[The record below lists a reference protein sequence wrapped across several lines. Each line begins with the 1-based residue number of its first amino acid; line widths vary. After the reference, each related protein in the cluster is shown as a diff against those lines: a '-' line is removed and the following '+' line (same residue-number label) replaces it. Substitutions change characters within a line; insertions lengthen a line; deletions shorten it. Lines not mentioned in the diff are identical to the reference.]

1 MVANNGSDGPINDL
15 GKKVQHR
22 IVFGPMGGSG
32 NESEATMDLKFD
44 ALLTRALQDWPSE
57 IDLSQL
63 EQSASESSRY
73 AIKGLYDKADEIE
86 ERYYGTVEEIILRN
100 LHGGIADVLH
110 AVGAYVTRARL
121 ADLRP
126 EAIRVKFER
135 HLRGCMEGP
144 DPTFPP
150 EDIRVGK
157 QYFTANQSSE
167 T

>member
-1 MVANNGSDGPINDL
+1 
-15 GKKVQHR
+15 
-22 IVFGPMGGSG
+22 
-32 NESEATMDLKFD
+32 MDLKFD
-44 ALLTRALQDWPSE
+44 ALLARALRDWPSE

-63 EQSASESSRY
+63 EQSTPESSRY
-73 AIKGLYDKADEIE
+73 AIKGLYDKTDKIE
-86 ERYYGTVEEIILRN
+86 ERYYGIAEEIILRN

-110 AVGAYVTRARL
+110 AAGAYVTRVRL

-126 EAIRVKFER
+126 EAIRVKFEM

-150 EDIRVGK
+150 EDIKDGE
-157 QYFTANQSSE
+157 QYFSVNQSLK